1 MTRTDG
7 PHGGRTHIGL
17 QVPNFTW
24 PGVPADELF
33 ERVAAVAVTAE
44 QNGFD
49 TVFVMDHF
57 FQLPLIGPPE
67 LEMFEAYTLLGALA
81 ARTTSARLGT
91 LVTGVTYRN
100 PALLAKAVTAL
111 DVISRG
117 RAVLGIGA
125 AWYDTEHAALDVR
138 FPPMTERYERLED
151 ALRICRAMF
160 TERQSTVVGRHHSVT
175 DAWNSPA
182 PITPGGP
189 PILVGGS
196 GEQKTFGLAAKYAD
210 ELNINA
216 SFVDLP
222 RKVEALVGHL
232 DALGRDRSE
241 ITITCL
247 GTIVTAPTH
256 GAAAAKMAGLMR
268 SRGLDDPDAVLADPA
283 LTAGLLP
290 RFLWGDAED
299 IAEQVA
305 VLRAAGLDGVVVN
318 MIVDGHDLDAVALAG
333 ETLTKALT

>member
-1 MTRTDG
+1 MTRLAA
-7 PHGGRTHIGL
+7 THVGL
-17 QVPNFTW
+17 QIPNFTY
-24 PGVPADELF
+24 PGVEPGALF
-33 ERVAAVAVTAE
+33 ETVSTIAVTAE
-44 QNGFD
+44 QSGFD

-67 LEMFEAYTLLGALA
+67 LEMFDAYTLLGALA
-81 ARTTSARLGT
+81 ARTKTARLGT

-111 DVISRG
+111 DVISQG
-117 RAVLGIGA
+117 RALLGIGA
-125 AWYDTEHAALDVR
+125 AWYDIEHEALGVA
-138 FPPMTERYERLED
+138 FPPLTERYEHLED

-160 TERQSTVVGRHHSVT
+160 TERQATVVGRHHSVT

-196 GEQKTFGLAAKYAD
+196 GERKTFGLAARYAD

-222 RKVEALVGHL
+222 RKVEALERHL
-232 DALGRDRSE
+232 TDLGRDRAD
-241 ITITCL
+241 ITVTCL

-256 GAAAAKMAGLMR
+256 DEAAAKVAGLMR
-268 SRGLDDPDAVLADPA
+268 SRGLDDPEAALRDPE
-283 LTAGLLP
+283 LTAALLP
-290 RFLWGDAED
+290 RFLWGDAD
-299 IAEQVA
+299 DVAEQVA
-305 VLRAAGLDGVVVN
+305 VLRAAGLDGIVVN
-318 MIVDGHDLDAVALAG
+318 MIVDGHDPEAVALAG
-333 ETLTKALT
+333 HTLTKAFA